1 MPRVNFERIISVS
14 SEDSLYKAENLLNSK
29 KWRSENPGEQQVSVV
44 IQLSKLSQINGID
57 IGTFASAFVEVQ
69 VSRQAGDPHEFRVIL
84 VASSFLTPL
93 ESRNENNLARV
104 RMFDETQLNKDIAKE
119 KWDIIKVVCTQPFN
133 KSLKF
138 GLSFINIHSA
148 EEPKVSKGQP
158 SSEMDES
165 RLGAFRLKKEDEST
179 TAIGSLFKKKFNN
192 GSIANDLRSEETL
205 ASIALQS
212 TEAEKKRKASDDSA
226 PTPKRPSL
234 DKEKRKIKVVKA
246 LPKRNVLDVEDKPKS
261 PVTTKEAPKK
271 KAEVKRPV
279 VSKPFGQFM
288 SDVVFTISGFQ
299 NPLRGNIRQKAI
311 EMGAKYRGDWDNSC
325 THLVCA
331 FTNTP
336 KFNQVRGKGKI
347 VTKDWIE
354 KSHSD
359 RTRYPW
365 RRFCLDKKD
374 RGEESE
380 DEIQDESR
388 ASTSKAAKVE
398 AEQDTDDELDKL
410 KSEQERKASTSNG
423 ARVEYEQDTDDEL
436 EELKAKQETK
446 PKRANTSKG
455 ANVQYEQDTDDE
467 IEQLK
472 NNGEAPKQN
481 HDNEDNY
488 EADTDIEE
496 ESLPKLPEF
505 FHGKHFFIF
514 GPFKSEPVR
523 NSILRGIVAGG
534 GEVHEYMS
542 PQVNY
547 VITHGDCDK
556 GNFQDARKVNPEVLF
571 LRPSFIQDCFDA
583 DKLIS
588 PPSSAHVIYES

>member
-311 EMGAKYRGDWDNSC
+311 EMGAKYRRDRTIPALIWYVHLPTPRNS
-325 THLVCA
+325 TKSEERVRSSQKIGLRSRIRTGHDILGEDFALTKKTEARRVKMRSRMS
-331 FTNTP
+331 P
-336 KFNQVRGKGKI
+336 ERVQVR
-347 VTKDWIE
+347 
-354 KSHSD
+354 
-359 RTRYPW
+359 
-365 RRFCLDKKD
+365 
-374 RGEESE
+374 
-380 DEIQDESR
+380 
-388 ASTSKAAKVE
+388 
-398 AEQDTDDELDKL
+398 
-410 KSEQERKASTSNG
+410 
-423 ARVEYEQDTDDEL
+423 
-436 EELKAKQETK
+436 
-446 PKRANTSKG
+446 
-455 ANVQYEQDTDDE
+455 
-467 IEQLK
+467 
-472 NNGEAPKQN
+472 
-481 HDNEDNY
+481 
-488 EADTDIEE
+488 
-496 ESLPKLPEF
+496 LPKL
-505 FHGKHFFIF
+505 KLN
-514 GPFKSEPVR
+514 KTQT
-523 NSILRGIVAGG
+523 
-534 GEVHEYMS
+534 MS
-542 PQVNY
+542 
-547 VITHGDCDK
+547 
-556 GNFQDARKVNPEVLF
+556 
-571 LRPSFIQDCFDA
+571 
-583 DKLIS
+583 
-588 PPSSAHVIYES
+588 